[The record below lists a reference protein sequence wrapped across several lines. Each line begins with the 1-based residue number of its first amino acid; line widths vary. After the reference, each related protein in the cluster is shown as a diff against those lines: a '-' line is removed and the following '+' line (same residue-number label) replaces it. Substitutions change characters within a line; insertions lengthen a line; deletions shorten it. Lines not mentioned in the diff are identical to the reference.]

1 MSFRDL
7 APHRIVGALAR
18 LLSSAT
24 VLGLLAA
31 TAVAFA
37 ITEGAKLTKS
47 PITGPIRVT
56 KVFSPKSPLAEFRVA
71 HVDFRLRAR
80 DRVTVWVENS
90 KGQNV
95 DTLLDD
101 RSLRAGSHVALAWSG
116 LAADGELEPDGVYSP
131 VVKLAQKHLTTHL
144 PNPIRLDTKAPVITV
159 PKVHAII
166 SPDGDGHKDRFT
178 VHYRIDESAHAI
190 LIVRH
195 GAASQRVEFTRTQ
208 KPAGTLVW
216 NGKLGR
222 PPTAVRPGTYV
233 LSVAAQDAAGNISLA
248 YPFAVVGVRYVA
260 LARSRVVVE
269 HGRRFAIRVSTDAPT
284 VEWRLHGRSGVAR
297 RGTLHFT
304 APRKPGIY
312 YLYVLVANHA
322 ARCQVVVQ

>member
-1 MSFRDL
+1 
-7 APHRIVGALAR
+7 LAR

-47 PITGPIRVT
+47 PITGPIEVT

-71 HVDFRLRAR
+71 HVDFRLRTR
-80 DRVTVWVENS
+80 DKVTVWIENAD
-90 KGQNV
+90 GQNV

-101 RSLRAGSHVALAWSG
+101 RSLRAGSHVVLAWDG
-116 LAADGELEPDGVYSP
+116 LAADGVLAPDGVYSP
-131 VVKLAQKHLTTHL
+131 VVKLAHKHLTTHL
-144 PNPIRLDTKAPVITV
+144 PNAIVLDTKPPKITV

-178 VHYRIDESAHAI
+178 VHYRISESAHAI
-190 LIVRH
+190 LLVRH
-195 GAASQRVEFTRTQ
+195 GTESQRVEFTRTQ
-208 KPAGTLVW
+208 KPAGTLIW
-216 NGKLGR
+216 NGELGH
-222 PPTAVRPGTYV
+222 PAKAVRPGAYV
-233 LSVAAQDAAGNISLA
+233 LSVAAQDAAGNLSVA
-248 YPFAVVGVRYVA
+248 YPFAVVTVRYVS
-260 LARSRVVVE
+260 LGRSRVVVE

-284 VEWRLHGRSGVAR
+284 VQWKLHGRSGVAR

-304 APRKPGIY
+304 APKTPGTY
-312 YLYVLVANHA
+312 NLYVFVANHA
-322 ARCQVVVQ
+322 ARCQVVVR